1 MLHCSPKQFS
11 AGFLGTH
18 IEAVYHTAIV
28 FGGIEY
34 LYGAGVQTCIPGSS
48 HHGRPMEVIDLGAT
62 SLPQDVILEYLSSLK
77 EIYTAEVS
85 MLDLPLQL
93 DLLNGLHRLV
103 VRFVPPQLQ
112 QLFQ

>member
-1 MLHCSPKQFS
+1 
-11 AGFLGTH
+11 
-18 IEAVYHTAIV
+18 
-28 FGGIEY
+28 
-34 LYGAGVQTCIPGSS
+34 
-48 HHGRPMEVIDLGAT
+48 MEVIDLGES

-85 MLDLPLQL
+85 MIDLPSQK
-93 DLLNGLHRLV
+93 DLLNSLFRLV

>member
-1 MLHCSPKQFS
+1 
-11 AGFLGTH
+11 
-18 IEAVYHTAIV
+18 
-28 FGGIEY
+28 
-34 LYGAGVQTCIPGSS
+34 
-48 HHGRPMEVIDLGAT
+48 MEVIDLGES

-85 MLDLPLQL
+85 MIDLESQM
-93 DLLNGLHRLV
+93 DLLNSLHRLV